1 MQMFRHSSADVW
13 KAKKPTLE
21 RRSTDGRRSSVVDW
35 INGLS
40 DNNNYKTDLWVEKH
54 DEGCERV
61 TRNGSVCAV
70 EESEPDV
77 PTQHKEV
84 LLTKLKIE
92 IKNIMAEHGAK
103 NYLNLNSPYVT
114 SLCVAVDACLMDG
127 LRRRLLTLFNSPSS
141 MSLLQIIAK
150 SNGSAQQVLDQ
161 TKTIEEHHTSVIP
174 VHLIW
179 IREALYMK
187 SLPIIINHFID
198 SKSVR
203 RYYDSTALLMDP
215 VKGRLVATL
224 LLAPCMVTYRRMSSR
239 TQKEATAEE
248 LVEGAFRARNG
259 ENSGSTS
266 GVGGSRPPLSITRQ
280 VSSIA
285 ASVER
290 NGSVSRDYVFS
301 LHHSCKSTL
310 LYGKN
315 NVCVSMNG
323 GDFAKGYM
331 SLQKFYDGN
340 LTLKWVP
347 NQLMHASSQPSSGH
361 SNNGEFTN
369 FWKNTINI
377 EMQDIIYIHLHQK
390 DESSPT
396 CLTFVNC
403 EGVQSAPFQ
412 LPAGQHSIAFLSSLE
427 TGLAP
432 LLRLDP
438 PLWTNLTKEKILPR
452 LRKRSTAVANP
463 AMLDYVFRLVR
474 TSGVEPAPEDIED
487 PLAPSPIPPMHDNC
501 VSLPN
506 SPYIVD
512 NVDSIVNFQIG
523 KACQS
528 MRNQIMA
535 RAFYGWLTYV
545 RHLRTIRTHLLHLV
559 DTKTLICDDDCD
571 PVDEK
576 FWKQCR
582 AEPTKEN
589 EEEFLKRVY
598 WRGIEGVNSKEIRR
612 MAWPYLLGLFEWN
625 EYPEGRFEQFTK
637 QYWEDIEEWR
647 VLEAEVRRRDEEAF
661 RAARARRAGSPV
673 REESCEVFEDPNEPT
688 CSQHYDREN
697 LISLFRANLH
707 RIDKDVERCDRNL
720 MFFSNKDNLES
731 LRRVMY
737 TYVRR
742 NLEEGYTQ
750 GMCDLLAPLLV
761 TFEDEALTLECFS
774 ILMIRQRGKFP
785 QRPGMSKCLL
795 NLRSLIQVVDPQIY
809 GLIADID
816 YAQALS
822 FAFRWF
828 LLDFK
833 RELSYE
839 CTYKVWE
846 VIWAAQRLRIT
857 NDFSIFFGLATI
869 TNYHDVLI
877 TNNFDY
883 TDMIKF
889 FNEMAERHDCSRLL
903 SSARTHVKCLQN
915 LVQHLK

>member
-1 MQMFRHSSADVW
+1 MQMFRHSSADMW
-13 KAKKPTLE
+13 RAKKPTLE

-40 DNNNYKTDLWVEKH
+40 DNNNYKTDSWVERH
-54 DEGCERV
+54 DEGCERM

-84 LLTKLKIE
+84 LLTKLKTE

-103 NYLNLNSPYVT
+103 KYLNLNSPYVT

-127 LRRRLLTLFNSPSS
+127 IRRRLLTLFNSPSS

-150 SNGSAQQVLDQ
+150 SNGSAQQVLEQ

-174 VHLIW
+174 MHLIW

-187 SLPIIINHFID
+187 SLSTIINHFID

-203 RYYDSTALLMDP
+203 RYYDSNALLLDP

-239 TQKEATAEE
+239 LEQEATAEE
-248 LVEGAFRARNG
+248 LVEGAHRVRNG

-266 GVGGSRPPLSITRQ
+266 GVSSRPPLSITRQ

-315 NVCVSMNG
+315 NVCVAMNG
-323 GDFAKGYM
+323 SDFAKGYM

-340 LTLKWVP
+340 LSLKWVP

-412 LPAGQHSIAFLSSLE
+412 LPAGQHSISFLTSLE

-438 PLWTNLTKEKILPR
+438 PLWTGTTKEKILPR

-474 TSGVEPAPEDIED
+474 TTGIEPSPEDIED

-523 KACQS
+523 KACKS
-528 MRNQIMA
+528 MKNQIMA

-559 DTKTLICDDDCD
+559 NTKTIICDDDCD
-571 PVDEK
+571 PVDER
-576 FWKQCR
+576 FWRDCR

-598 WRGIEGVNSKEIRR
+598 WRGIEGANSKEIRR
-612 MAWPYLLGLFEWN
+612 MAWPYLLGLFEWSEN
-625 EYPEGRFEQFTK
+625 PEGKLEQFTK
-637 QYWEDIEEWR
+637 QYWEEIEEWR

-661 RAARARRAGSPV
+661 RAARARKAASPV

-774 ILMIRQRGKFP
+774 ILMLRQRGKFP

-809 GLIADID
+809 SLIADID

-846 VIWAAQRLRIT
+846 VIWAAQRLQIT
-857 NDFSIFFGLATI
+857 NDFAIFFALATI

>member
-54 DEGCERV
+54 DEGCERM

-70 EESEPDV
+70 EESEPDQ

-103 NYLNLNSPYVT
+103 KYLNLNSPYVT

-150 SNGSAQQVLDQ
+150 SNGSAQQVLEQ

-239 TQKEATAEE
+239 TEQEATAEE
-248 LVEGAFRARNG
+248 LVEGASRARNG

-315 NVCVSMNG
+315 NVCVAMNG

-474 TSGVEPAPEDIED
+474 TSGIEPAPEDIED

-889 FNEMAERHDCSRLL
+889 FNGKGVEVSREP
-903 SSARTHVKCLQN
+903 RVTV
-915 LVQHLK
+915 VP